1 MGPFVEVFGFS
12 GDDDDANSQEEQKR
26 PRWFGP
32 PEDELGAVLPQGIV
46 LARSERAVVALSH
59 LIVYSTGA
67 ALHFL
72 AVARGLTRSQA
83 NRVFHEQHMFEEE
96 DLPDSLLRI
105 GLELADGGL
114 VSNLG
119 GRRAHRKLMSPDA
132 EPEGPLLLP
141 HAGGGGN
148 SAGGHVTMKPGYWL
162 WPLPPDGPLRI
173 SCEWPFVD
181 IGMATVEIDGGALL
195 DAASSVR
202 ALWPDAEEP
211 AS

>member
-1 MGPFVEVFGFS
+1 VSGFTEIFSFS
-12 GDDDDANSQEEQKR
+12 GDDDDANSQEERKR

-32 PEDELGAVLPQGIV
+32 PEDELGVVLAQGIV

-59 LIVYSTGA
+59 VVVYSTGA
-67 ALHFL
+67 AFDFL
-72 AVARGLTRSQA
+72 AVARGLARSDA
-83 NRVFHEQHMFEEE
+83 NRIFHEQHMFEEE

-105 GLELADGGL
+105 GLEFADGGR

-119 GRRAHRKLMSPDA
+119 GWRAHRKLMSPDA

-148 SAGGHVTMKPGYWL
+148 STGGQVTMKPGYWL
-162 WPLPPDGPLRI
+162 WPLPPVGPIRI

-181 IGMATVEIDGGALL
+181 IGMTTVAIDGDALL
-195 DAASSVR
+195 DAASR
-202 ALWPDAEEP
+202 ARTLWP
-211 AS
+211 

>member
-59 LIVYSTGA
+59 VIVYSTGA
-67 ALHFL
+67 ALDFL
-72 AVARGLTRSQA
+72 AVARGLARSEA

-105 GLELADGGL
+105 GLELADGGR
-114 VSNLG
+114 VSDLG
-119 GRRAHRKLMSPDA
+119 GWRAHRKLMSPDA

-148 SAGGHVTMKPGYWL
+148 SAGGQVTMKPGYWL
-162 WPLPPDGPLRI
+162 WPLPPDGPLQI

-181 IGMATVEIDGGALL
+181 IGMTTVEIDGGALL
-195 DAASSVR
+195 DAASR
-202 ALWPDAEEP
+202 ARTLWP
-211 AS
+211 

>member
-1 MGPFVEVFGFS
+1 MGAAFVEVFGFD
-12 GDDDDANSQEEQKR
+12 GDDDDANSQEEPKR

-32 PEDELGAVLPQGIV
+32 PEDELGAVLPQGVV

-59 LIVYSTGA
+59 AVVYSTGA
-67 ALHFL
+67 AFDFL
-72 AVARGLTRSQA
+72 AVARGLARSGA

-105 GLELADGGL
+105 GVELADGGR

-119 GRRAHRKLMSPDA
+119 GWRAHRKLMSPDA

-148 SAGGHVTMKPGYWL
+148 STGGQVTMKPGYWL
-162 WPLPPDGPLRI
+162 WPLPPAGPLRI
-173 SCEWPFVD
+173 SCEWPLVD
-181 IGMATVEIDGGALL
+181 IGMTTVEIAGDALL
-195 DAASSVR
+195 EAASR
-202 ALWPDAEEP
+202 ARTLWP
-211 AS
+211 